1 MRIFQSETYSI
12 LDCVY
17 YNPNDLTS
25 ETQLNKYFGS
35 DDFCVEWDLKAT
47 SRTAS
52 YSYIRVGGTD
62 YNNCI
67 QIGHLYS
74 TGGAFIRVI
83 QNGNQVVSSQGYTVP
98 LDTDIHCKYTRNGNT
113 HTLEIGDATLTLTDS
128 TYTDLTLLQ
137 AVVTD
142 ETEDMRNLK
151 VYRI

>member
-1 MRIFQSETYSI
+1 M
-12 LDCVY
+12 DCIY
-17 YNPNDLTS
+17 YNTNDISS
-25 ETQLNKYFGS
+25 ETQINKHIGTGN
-35 DDFCVEWDLKAT
+35 FCVEWDLKAT
-47 SRTAS
+47 SRTSSFS
-52 YSYIRVGGTD
+52 YVRLGTD

-74 TGGAFIRVI
+74 NGVAIIRVI
-83 QNGNQVVSSQGYTVP
+83 QNGNQLAVSNPYTVP

-151 VYRI
+151 VYLI